1 MSDSNP
7 TPFPN
12 PFAMMMPGLDAM
24 RQWAGV
30 GSTPGTPPGWVAPT
44 VNVEDL
50 DKRIQELKVVQ
61 YWLEQNAR
69 MIAATVQGLEVQ
81 KMTLT
86 TLQSMNVQAD
96 ELAKA
101 LQVQPQDMMAAWA
114 KSVAPK
120 RPEPEFEPPPEPT
133 PQPPEQSV
141 ADDEAAKPAEAS
153 APAGADP
160 VQWWGALNQQFQTL
174 ASQAAQDWQQ
184 QAQRAQAQ
192 VAAAHGSSA
201 AAPEAPSSAAS
212 AGADQPKAARK
223 TRATPRSDSTRRRR
237 PSTSI
242 EPKGTARQA
251 SAGKTR
257 TPKSRP

>member
-7 TPFPN
+7 APFPN

-30 GSTPGTPPGWVAPT
+30 GSAPGTPPGWVAPT
-44 VNVEDL
+44 VSVEDL

-101 LQVQPQDMMAAWA
+101 LQVQPQDMMAAWTQA
-114 KSVAPK
+114 AQSAASPVPPKEAPQA
-120 RPEPEFEPPPEPT
+120 PPPQASNVAQAPEAPPPT
-133 PQPPEQSV
+133 DAAA
-141 ADDEAAKPAEAS
+141 ADSTKP
-153 APAGADP
+153 DP
-160 VQWWGALNQQFQTL
+160 VQWWGALNEQFQQL
-174 ASQAAQDWQQ
+174 AQQAAHDWQQ
-184 QAQRAQAQ
+184 HAQRVQSPLSTSATN
-192 VAAAHGSSA
+192 AAATV
-201 AAPEAPSSAAS
+201 APHQAPAP
-212 AGADQPKAARK
+212 QPDAPTPSTSPATARRAKPARK
-223 TRATPRSDSTRRRR
+223 TTRATPRTNSRA
-237 PSTSI
+237 
-242 EPKGTARQA
+242 AR
-251 SAGKTR
+251 
-257 TPKSRP
+257 KSPGA